1 MIFINILTIFEL
13 LIDTVYIRFLTC
25 ERIRKMI

>member
-1 MIFINILTIFEL
+1 MIFINILTIFEH
-13 LIDTVYIRFLTC
+13 LIDIVYIRFLTC